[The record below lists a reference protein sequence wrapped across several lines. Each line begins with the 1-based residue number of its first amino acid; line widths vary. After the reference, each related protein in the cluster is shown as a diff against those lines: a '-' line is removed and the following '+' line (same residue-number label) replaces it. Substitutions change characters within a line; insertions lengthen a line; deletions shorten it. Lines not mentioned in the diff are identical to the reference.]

1 MKNKVIWYGIGKT
14 VQSLFKS
21 VYGLLDYIE
30 YFVDE
35 RRAGE
40 IFLDRKVINP
50 DIFRVSVT
58 NPVVVSM
65 VEERADERIIQLIHE
80 YNLNSNQIWRAGEWI
95 AYILSSDCEVNL
107 LPEKVRLEACT
118 ICQLNCPSCYMR
130 INNYGTAG
138 KGYLR
143 FDDFKK
149 FVDENSFIKK
159 IELSNS
165 GEVFLN
171 PDLLN
176 ILKYGYEKG
185 LEFTI
190 SNGANFNFV
199 SEDVLEG
206 LVRYAVKRIT
216 VSIDGA
222 SQRIYSM
229 YRVNG
234 NYDAVISNIKNVI
247 YFKHKY
253 GTSYPELIWQYILM
267 EHNEFEA
274 GVAKRIAQDLGI
286 KIFYKLDWEGRFEPK
301 DPERLEKVT
310 GFNIFNRKSWQEHY
324 GKKYTSDMC
333 RQLLLAP
340 QINYDGRLLGCCGV
354 YLNDWN
360 VNVFE
365 KGLKK
370 SLNCGNY
377 FSALLDFMKGDYNQ
391 QLDSICQ
398 DCSAKIHNAG
408 ERQILEF

>member
-1 MKNKVIWYGIGKT
+1 MKDKVIWYGIGKT
-14 VQSLFKS
+14 VQSLFQS
-21 VYGLLDYIE
+21 VHGLLDYVE

-35 RRAGE
+35 RYTGE
-40 IFLDRKVINP
+40 NFLNRKVEGL
-50 DIFRVSVT
+50 DIFRAFVT

-65 VEERADERIIQLIHE
+65 VDKRADERISRLIQE
-80 YNLNSNQIWRAGEWI
+80 YNLNTDQIWRAGDWA
-95 AYILSSDCEVNL
+95 AYILSSDCEVIL
-107 LPEKVRLEACT
+107 RPEKVRLEACT

-130 INNYGTAG
+130 VSNYGTAG

-149 FVDENSFIKK
+149 FADEHGFIKK

-171 PDLLN
+171 PDLLD
-176 ILKYGYEKG
+176 ILKYGYERG

-190 SNGANFNFV
+190 SNGVNFNFV
-199 SEDVLEG
+199 KEDVLEG

-216 VSIDGA
+216 ISIDGA
-222 SQRIYSM
+222 SQSVYSM

-234 NYDAVISNIKNVI
+234 NYDAVISNIKKVI
-247 YFKHKY
+247 DYKQKY
-253 GTSYPELIWQYILM
+253 GSSYPELIWQYILM

-274 GVAKRIAQDLGI
+274 GEAKRIAQDLGI
-286 KIFYKLDWEGRFEPK
+286 KIFYKLDWAGRFEPK

-310 GFNIFNRKSWQEHY
+310 GLHIFNREAWEEHY

-340 QINYDGRLLGCCGV
+340 QIHYDGRLLGCCGV

-365 KGLKK
+365 KGLEN
-370 SLNCGNY
+370 SLNCGEY
-377 FSALLDFMKGDYNQ
+377 FRALLDFMKGDYNQ

-398 DCSAKIHNAG
+398 NCSARIHNAG
-408 ERQILEF
+408 ERQILEL